1 MKKLIKDKNREVIVN
16 LQQLLFCYI
25 KVIDLKQKIQYNK
38 KYRKI
43 YVREVQQLD
52 LLCIMLQKI
61 APVNFRL

>member
-1 MKKLIKDKNREVIVN
+1 MKKLIRGKNREAIVN

-43 YVREVQQLD
+43 YVRIEEREETG
-52 LLCIMLQKI
+52 K
-61 APVNFRL
+61 